1 MGAAALSSIVDERW
15 GVAVGKSTI
24 TMDDQEVAA
33 VARALS
39 HPARIRILRLLAAQ
53 DECRGSEVFA
63 EIPLAQSTISE
74 HLRILKEADLVDS
87 HSVGTGMVYCLKRGP
102 LDDLLIRIGEIVE
115 DVPECSTDEGK
126 AST

>member
-1 MGAAALSSIVDERW
+1 MGRSPATTNVDEYL
-15 GVAVGKSTI
+15 
-24 TMDDQEVAA
+24 AA

-63 EIPLAQSTISE
+63 ELPLAQSTISE
-74 HLRILKEADLVDS
+74 HLRILKKAGLVDS

-102 LDDLLIRIGEIVE
+102 LDDLLTWVGEIVE
-115 DVPECSTDEGK
+115 DVAECSTDEGK
-126 AST
+126 APR